1 MGTSRA
7 LLAIRTGAARGTDMT
22 GGAERMGTSF
32 KVELEELE
40 QARATLQGLLQD
52 VFNETSSPL
61 HPVTFQNNTASSIG
75 QGHYTSVVYREADYN
90 GGMSSSNFGP
100 MDQGIPAIT
109 ALNNAHGTAHAAIVS
124 LLNDINNQINAL
136 NDRATKTHQ
145 IYAQTEDELHVS
157 VVSVQ
162 KSI

>member
-1 MGTSRA
+1 
-7 LLAIRTGAARGTDMT
+7 
-22 GGAERMGTSF
+22 MGTSF

-52 VFNETSSPL
+52 VFNDASSAL
-61 HPVTFQNNTASSIG
+61 HPVTFQNNTASSLR
-75 QGHYTSVVYREADYN
+75 QGHYSSIVYKEAGYD

-109 ALNNAHGTAHAAIVS
+109 ALDNAHGAAHAAVVA
-124 LLNDINNQINAL
+124 LLDSINQQISDL
-136 NDRATKTHQ
+136 NDRAAKTHQ

-157 VVSVQ
+157 VLSVH
-162 KSI
+162 KSL